1 MKNKSLKWTAGGIA
15 VLMSGVGSGV
25 LTQALADDWPQLP
38 ARFAGLISD
47 YSPAPAGSGPWELRG
62 KWWLDLH
69 QESSTAD
76 FSAAVTMET
85 SDGGIPLGVVD
96 PENQATR
103 TPHTHHIHMTGVVTQ
118 GSAALSA
125 CPKFKVPTTTGFV
138 VTGTADV
145 SGNGGTTTLGGSKLT
160 ICVLGGNAVEFSNIT
175 LTFGTPASGHFGGL
189 PINGVVVRCDGPW
202 ERESNDCTLAK

>member
-1 MKNKSLKWTAGGIA
+1 MRNKSLKWTAGGIA
-15 VLMSGVGSGV
+15 VLVLGVGSGA
-25 LTQALADDWPQLP
+25 LTQALADDSPPLP
-38 ARFAGLISD
+38 ARFTGLISD

-69 QESSTAD
+69 RESSTAD

-96 PENQATR
+96 PENQVTR
-103 TPHTHHIHMTGVVTQ
+103 TPHSHHIHMTGVVTQ
-118 GSAALSA
+118 GPTGLSG
-125 CPKFKVPTTTGFV
+125 CPRFKVPTTTGFV

-160 ICVLGGNAVEFSNIT
+160 ICILGGNAVEFSNIT
-175 LTFGTPASGHFGGL
+175 LTFGAPASGHFGGL
-189 PINGVVVRCDGPW
+189 PISGVVIRCEESW
-202 ERESNDCTLAK
+202 ERESSDCTLAK